1 MTARQPPGGT
11 GRACHRPARG
21 EPQTMQMEED
31 ALQQRLLAAEQMGKA
46 RRLDPQPVGFIG
58 ARAAAITNSR
68 LTSTGPKP

>member
-1 MTARQPPGGT
+1 
-11 GRACHRPARG
+11 
-21 EPQTMQMEED
+21 MQMEED

-68 LTSTGPKP
+68 LISTGPKP